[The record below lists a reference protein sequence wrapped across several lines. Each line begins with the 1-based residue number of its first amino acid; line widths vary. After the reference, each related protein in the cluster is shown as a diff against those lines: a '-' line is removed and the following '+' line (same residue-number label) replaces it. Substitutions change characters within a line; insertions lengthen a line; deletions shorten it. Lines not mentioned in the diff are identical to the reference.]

1 MPTFKS
7 RGILM
12 IEIDGS
18 KGEGGGQI
26 IRSALSLA
34 SITGKKVRIFNIR
47 AGRSNPGLRPQHMMA
62 CNSVR
67 KICRG
72 ALEGAEIGSTE
83 LVFSPG
89 KIVGGKYEFN
99 IGTAGS
105 TVLVAQTVLPI
116 LINAEKKSHVRII
129 GGTHVIKAPSYDYF
143 EKVFVPAAARF
154 GIKIECRM
162 IRTGFYP
169 KGGGIV
175 EFSVEPA
182 EMQGCCSWKSDD
194 DIAVIIRLAGLEQ
207 SIAIREKK
215 IFVQNEIENVQIH
228 DDQSLSVGNA
238 VTCFKG
244 LRGSYVLGEKGKRA
258 EIVAKEA
265 LDNLNKET
273 AEVDLH
279 LADQLI
285 IYGALAKG
293 ETEYSTSEISNHLR
307 TNIDVVS
314 RFLERKI
321 EIKENKVRI
330 C

>member
-1 MPTFKS
+1 
-7 RGILM
+7 M

-34 SITGKKVRIFNIR
+34 SITGKKVRIYNIR
-47 AGRSNPGLRPQHMMA
+47 AGRNNPGLRPQHLMA

-72 ALEGAEIGSTE
+72 TIEGAELGSTE
-83 LVFSPG
+83 LIFSPG

-105 TVLVAQTVLPI
+105 VILVAQTILPI
-116 LINAEKKSHVRII
+116 LIRAQKKSQIRII
-129 GGTHVIKAPSYDYF
+129 GGTHVMKAPSYDYF
-143 EKVFVPAAARF
+143 EKVFATAIKRF
-154 GIKIECRM
+154 GVQMDCKMIK
-162 IRTGFYP
+162 TGFYP
-169 KGGGIV
+169 KGGGII
-175 EFSVEPA
+175 EFSIERVELH
-182 EMQGCCSWKSDD
+182 GCKTWTSDD
-194 DIAVIIRLAGLEQ
+194 EIQAIIRIAGLDQ

-215 IFVQNEIENVQIH
+215 IFVQNKIENVKIH
-228 DDQSLSVGNA
+228 EEQSLSVGNA
-238 VTCFKG
+238 ITCFKG
-244 LRGSYVLGEKGKRA
+244 LRGSYVPGEKGKRA
-258 EIVAKEA
+258 EIVAQEA

-279 LADQLI
+279 LADQLV

-293 ETEYSTSEISNHLR
+293 ETEYSTSELSSHLR

-314 RFLERKI
+314 RFLDRKI
-321 EIKENKVRI
+321 EIKENKIKI